1 MIVSSTIL
9 SDVVQRDL
17 RRAVVE
23 AHTNDRG
30 AVQHIHYLADANVDV
45 VLAMSERVPRLEQQA
60 ADAEL
65 ANDVAY
71 ISTGQYARVTE
82 HDVTLTALRAALR
95 ALYQTASG
103 DMVGRIAGF
112 LLTLTDAQLRV
123 LFGLTTA
130 QVSALRTRL
139 QAKVDVLSAVLSAV
153 GE

>member
-30 AVQHIHYLADANVDV
+30 VIQHIHYLADANVDV

-65 ANDVAY
+65 ANDVSY
-71 ISTGQYARVTE
+71 ISTGQYARVTA

-103 DMVGRIAGF
+103 EMVGRVAGF
-112 LLTLTDAQLRV
+112 LLTLTNAELQTLFVVTASKVAALRSRLQTKVDA
-123 LFGLTTA
+123 LTT
-130 QVSALRTRL
+130 
-139 QAKVDVLSAVLSAV
+139 VLSAV